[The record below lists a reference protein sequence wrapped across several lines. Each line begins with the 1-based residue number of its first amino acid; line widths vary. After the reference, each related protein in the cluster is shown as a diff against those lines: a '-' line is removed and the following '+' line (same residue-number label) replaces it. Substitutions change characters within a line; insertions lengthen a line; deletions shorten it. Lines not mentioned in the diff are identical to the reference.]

1 MWRNTYV
8 TREVR
13 QGRDARNPPVRAR
26 VAVRREVPVQHSHLQ
41 QIEAAGSCEERVD
54 DIKF

>member
-1 MWRNTYV
+1 MWRNTHV

-13 QGRDARNPPVRAR
+13 QGRDARNSPDRAR
-26 VAVRREVPVQHSHLQ
+26 VAVRREAPAQRSRLQ

-54 DIKF
+54 DIK